1 MAITVLSP
9 APQREDG
16 DQMQV
21 AAFVEARLALT
32 LGPQQHM
39 I

>member
-9 APQREDG
+9 APQRDDG
-16 DQMQV
+16 DHMQ
-21 AAFVEARLALT
+21 ATAFVEACLVLA